1 MNSIKKAKG
10 FAIDMDGT
18 FFLGQRLLPGG
29 LDFLALLNARGIPF
43 SFLTNNSSKSPEDY
57 RRKLIG
63 LGLAAGDARVYTS
76 GEATIAYLH
85 RRYPGKRVFLLGTE
99 SLAEQF
105 RAAGVVLDEK
115 TPEVA
120 VLGYDTGL
128 TYPRLT
134 RFCDLVRAGLP
145 YVATHPDVNCP
156 VEGGFAPDTGSFMA
170 LIEAS
175 TGRKADVVIGK
186 PNPLIIAGLA
196 ERFGVK
202 PSEIV
207 MVGDRLYTDIAL
219 GTTAGVG
226 TVLVLSGET
235 KMGDLENSP
244 YQPDLVCE
252 DLAELVK
259 FLSNKSN

>member
-1 MNSIKKAKG
+1 MNSIKNSKA

-18 FFLGQRLLPGG
+18 FFLGQRLLPGA
-29 LDFLALLNARGIPF
+29 LDFLAMLNARGIPF

-57 RRKLIG
+57 HRKLIG
-63 LGLAAGDARVYTS
+63 LGVAAEDARVYTS

-85 RRYPGKRVFLLGTE
+85 RKHPGKHVFLLGTG

-105 RAAGVVLDEK
+105 KNAGVLLDEES
-115 TPEVA
+115 PEVA

-134 RFCDLVRAGLP
+134 RFCDLVRAGLT
-145 YVATHPDVNCP
+145 YIATHPDVNCP
-156 VEGGFAPDTGSFMA
+156 VEGGFAPDTGAFIA

-175 TGRKADVVIGK
+175 TGRKPDVIIGK

-196 ERFGVK
+196 ERFGVS
-202 PSEIV
+202 PDEIV

-235 KMGDLENSP
+235 KHGDLVTSA

-252 DLAELVK
+252 DLAELTK
-259 FLSNKSN
+259 FLSN